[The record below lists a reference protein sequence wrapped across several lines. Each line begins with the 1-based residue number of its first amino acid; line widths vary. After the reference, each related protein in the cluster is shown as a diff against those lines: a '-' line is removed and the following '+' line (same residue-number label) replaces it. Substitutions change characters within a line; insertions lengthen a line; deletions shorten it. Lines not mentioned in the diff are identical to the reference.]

1 MCIICAKAKGIKR
14 PTDEQF
20 EAMMESNPHGFGM
33 ATFENGRIVVR
44 KTMLPEQYMKWVKKV
59 KDETPAIFHMRI
71 ATHGSVSEK
80 NCHPFISDDGQWAF
94 AHNGILSIKNEGDMT
109 DSETFFRRMALP
121 LLNGGFLPH
130 AADGAFDHMVDAIIG
145 GSKFAFMDN
154 TGAIMTYGPW
164 IEDNGLLFSNTS
176 YRPITFGFSKYYPTE
191 GGKNINSIGS
201 GDYNELLEMI
211 CDDLMYGGTLVQDEE
226 KMYQVYKRT
235 YPRLKHKVFKAA
247 LDEALIWT
255 EDYRDDWE
263 PTDPCT
269 IGETYNQLVKGI
281 EK

>member
-1 MCIICAKAKGIKR
+1 MCIISVKAKGIKR

-44 KTMLPEQYMKWVKKV
+44 KTMEPEQYMKWVKKV

-130 AADGAFDHMVDAIIG
+130 AKDGAFDKMVDCIIG

-154 TGAIMTYGPW
+154 TGEITAYGNW
-164 IEDNGLLFSNTS
+164 IEEDGLLFSNSS
-176 YRPITFGFSKYYPTE
+176 YRPYTWGFSKYYPTD
-191 GGKNINSIGS
+191 GGQNINSIGS
-201 GDYNELLEMI
+201 GDYNALL
-211 CDDLMYGGTLVQDEE
+211 DDLCTYVEYDPHVEDADEE
-226 KMYQVYKRT
+226 ELYRMYKES
-235 YPRLKHKVFKAA
+235 YPRLKHKVFKHA
-247 LDEALIWT
+247 LDEAIDLIT
-255 EDYRDDWE
+255 SMRDEWDFS
-263 PTDPCT
+263 DPCRD
-269 IGETYNQLVKGI
+269 IYD
-281 EK
+281 